1 LCQADDIDRA
11 YEFFE
16 AYTAAQPAQKTLSLN
31 SGLAAANSY
40 YIMAQILTKRYNF
53 TAAYN
58 CATIAHKIQVTE
70 LGNQHITAR
79 KTGTY
84 LKQLSFLHSWAT
96 SSIAMQSMLFKID
109 DTVPMLFGG
118 KSAKDL
124 YLGLPDRAS
133 GKERGSANKK
143 SIRNEN
149 RKSAERKAADA
160 MEEAERQQRD
170 QSKSNRLARFSRSR
184 TVAFVR
190 ESERKGQGDGS
201 TILEGI
207 VSFLRQMPAET
218 LDDPDKQKPID
229 DLMDKVKQLAAMIH
243 IDTGRPLHRGELLV
257 APSPRPACVC
267 RVPPPTV
274 YRA

>member
-1 LCQADDIDRA
+1 M
-11 YEFFE
+11 
-16 AYTAAQPAQKTLSLN
+16 N

-84 LKQLSFLHSWAT
+84 LKQLSFLHSWSS
-96 SSIAMQSMLFKID
+96 SSIAMQQMLFKID
-109 DTVPMLFGG
+109 DTEPMLFGG
-118 KSAKDL
+118 KSARDL
-124 YLGLPDRAS
+124 YAGLPDRAS

-160 MEEAERQQRD
+160 AEEAERLQRETV
-170 QSKSNRLARFSRSR
+170 KKERAARLSRSR
-184 TVAFVR
+184 SVAFIT
-190 ESERKGQGDGS
+190 ESEQEVAGHNGS
-201 TILEGI
+201 TVLASIAG
-207 VSFLRQMPAET
+207 FLRQMPADT

-229 DLMDKVKQLAAMIH
+229 DMLDKIKQLAAMIH
-243 IDTGRPLHRGELLV
+243 IDTGRPLHRGE
-257 APSPRPACVC
+257 
-267 RVPPPTV
+267 
-274 YRA
+274 